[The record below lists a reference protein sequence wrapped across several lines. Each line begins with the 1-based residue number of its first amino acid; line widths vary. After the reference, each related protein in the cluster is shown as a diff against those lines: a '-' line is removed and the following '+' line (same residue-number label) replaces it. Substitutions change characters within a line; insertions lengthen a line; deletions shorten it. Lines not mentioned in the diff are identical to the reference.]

1 MGACRDFKGS
11 GRQFRVKRRHGRDR
25 LCGRA
30 RSPLDQTVEG
40 GGLAGG
46 ARRAMTQ
53 ACERAMGRGADGW
66 GRRVENARAHGRARE
81 SADRAGSPV
90 SGRGRTSVLG
100 LVG

>member
-1 MGACRDFKGS
+1 MGATVSAGVRAVRS
-11 GRQFRVKRRHGRDR
+11 IGRLK
-25 LCGRA
+25 
-30 RSPLDQTVEG
+30 E

-53 ACERAMGRGADGW
+53 ACGRAMGRGADGW
-66 GRRVENARAHGRARE
+66 GRRAENARAHGRARE

-90 SGRGRTSVLG
+90 SGRGRTGVLG